1 MTLKDF
7 MRFRPSTIPAW
18 AIVAVCILSIVSTST
33 LMLGCTT
40 NQAMVATKV
49 SKSNYIIYTGVQ
61 KMAAS
66 ARLNY
71 EDAVATGVEPIQP
84 YIDDSNWIAYVKAD
98 RNIVDAHNAYV
109 ETLKLIVVGVND
121 ERALKDLLIL
131 LATQESYLDRMAQIG
146 LKILVDNG
154 VISGVVW

>member
-1 MTLKDF
+1 MKNYQIREINPFFIGFIVFMMVGMSAVTLQ
-7 MRFRPSTIPAW
+7 S
-18 AIVAVCILSIVSTST
+18 
-33 LMLGCTT
+33 CTT

-61 KMAAS
+61 KMASS

-71 EDAVATGVEPIQP
+71 EDAVASGVEPIQP

>member
-1 MTLKDF
+1 MKNYQIREINPFFIGFIVFMMVGMSAVTLQ
-7 MRFRPSTIPAW
+7 S
-18 AIVAVCILSIVSTST
+18 
-33 LMLGCTT
+33 CTT

>member
-1 MTLKDF
+1 MKNYQIREINPFFIGFIVFMMVGMSAVTLQ
-7 MRFRPSTIPAW
+7 S
-18 AIVAVCILSIVSTST
+18 
-33 LMLGCTT
+33 CTT

-71 EDAVATGVEPIQP
+71 EDAVASGVEPIQP